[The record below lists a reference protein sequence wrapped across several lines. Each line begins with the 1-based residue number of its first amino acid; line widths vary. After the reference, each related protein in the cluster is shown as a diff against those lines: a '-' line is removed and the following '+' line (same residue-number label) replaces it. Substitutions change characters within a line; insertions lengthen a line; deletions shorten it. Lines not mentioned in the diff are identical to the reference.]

1 MSTQKRIFAL
11 LTLLLLAACSGQ
23 GGVGVGTFASPTPI
37 PPTSTP
43 EPPTATPVPFV
54 ATVNGEVITLDEFN
68 AELARYKTA
77 QEALGT
83 PIAEDVA
90 SQTVL
95 DDLVSQVL
103 LAQGATEAGFSLDEA
118 ALQARIDALAE
129 KIGGAQALTAWI
141 QAHGYSEAGFRG
153 ALKRAAAAAWM
164 RDNIISSVPSTA
176 EQVHVRQI
184 LLYNDEVAQNYYSQ
198 LQSGA
203 EFEQLAT
210 QVDPVTGGDIGWF
223 PRGYLT
229 EKAVEDAAFALE
241 TGAYSPVVSSAVGF
255 HIIKLLERQ
264 PERPLSADALL
275 ALQNRALS
283 DWLANRRQQSTII
296 LGGQ

>member
-1 MSTQKRIFAL
+1 M
-11 LTLLLLAACSGQ
+11 
-23 GGVGVGTFASPTPI
+23 
-37 PPTSTP
+37 
-43 EPPTATPVPFV
+43 

-77 QEALGT
+77 QEALGNT
-83 PIAEDVA
+83 VADDVA

-129 KIGGAQALTAWI
+129 KVGGAQALSAWM
-141 QAHGYSEAGFRG
+141 QAHGYSEEGFRA

-241 TGAYSPVVSSAVGF
+241 PGAYSPVVPSAVGF

-283 DWLANRRQQSTII
+283 DWLANRRQQGNII

>member
-241 TGAYSPVVSSAVGF
+241 PGAYSPVVSSAVGF